1 MVRLTLVLIAVVLH
15 EATCLFNVYPD
26 IPVVRSVRSDVDP
39 GEPLFLS
46 PLIKSG
52 KIEDARN
59 KALVPPLKGAE
70 SVVSYSGYLTVD
82 EAFNSNMFFWF
93 FPAEKD
99 YVSAPVVLWLQGGPG
114 ATSLFGL
121 FTENGPLVVKTN
133 QVLSTRQ
140 YSWSKTHNVI
150 YIDNPV
156 GTGFSFTDADEGF
169 SRNQTAVGKNLYSA
183 LVQFFKLFPE
193 LAKNEFYVTGESYAG
208 KYVPAV
214 SYTIHKENPT
224 AALKI
229 NFQGMAIGNG
239 LIDPEHMLHYGDYL
253 YQLGLIDLNAKREF
267 HKIEARGIAAIQR
280 KDWEAAFEVF
290 DSLINGDLTTGPA
303 LFQNLTGFNFYFNY
317 LHNTDPAESDPTADF
332 GILVQTPE
340 VRKAI
345 HVGNKPF
352 SGLEANKV
360 EKFLQQD
367 IMKSVRPWIQELVE
381 HYRVLIYNGQLDII
395 VAYPLTL
402 GALRALDWSA
412 KNEYMRADRHKWYV
426 GQELAGYA
434 KTAGKLTEVLVRNAG
449 HMVPG
454 DQPKWAMDLIQR
466 FTQNKPFY

>member
-1 MVRLTLVLIAVVLH
+1 MVRLTLVLIAVVVH

-26 IPVVRSVRSDVDP
+26 IPEVRSARSDVDP

-52 KIEDARN
+52 KIEEARN
-59 KALVPPLKGAE
+59 RALVPPLKGAE

-99 YVSAPVVLWLQGGPG
+99 YVTAPVVLWLQGGPG

-183 LVQFFKLFPE
+183 LLQFFKLFPE

-267 HKIEARGIAAIQR
+267 HKVEARGIAAIQR
-280 KDWEAAFEVF
+280 KDWDAAFE
-290 DSLINGDLTTGPA
+290 
-303 LFQNLTGFNFYFNY
+303 
-317 LHNTDPAESDPTADF
+317 DPAESDPTADF

-345 HVGNKPF
+345 HVGNKSF
-352 SGLEANKV
+352 GGLEANKV

-367 IMKSVRPWIQELVE
+367 IMKSVRPWVQELVE
-381 HYRVLIYNGQLDII
+381 QYRVLIYNGQLDII